1 MSNELTPKANSYI
14 ANTEDYFAAV
24 AAEADTFRDSG
35 GLMYLKFNGN
45 DGEYSYGSDNTELKL
60 GSLLALNIQSYR
72 RGWICWNDGEVVDE
86 IMTPIHEGAP
96 PKKTSLPDHG
106 PYVEEN
112 DGWSEQYTIEM
123 RMVEE
128 PYINLLF
135 QANNRSKRIAFENM
149 MKDFAK
155 GFRLNEG
162 CAPVIEID
170 EREFE
175 GKAKEGSKKRYKKH
189 APIFKIVDWK
199 SLEELATLSEGTPA
213 DYEPEPAVD
222 EPVTSRRASRRDEE
236 DEAPRRA
243 SRRDEEDEAP
253 RRASRRD
260 AEEDEPRR
268 SAARRDDPA
277 DEEDERPRRSASR
290 RDEPE
295 DGDEA
300 PRTSRAEPRATAG
313 GRKPSF

>member
-1 MSNELTPKANSYI
+1 MGNELTPQANSYI
-14 ANTEDYFAAV
+14 TNTEDYFALV
-24 AAEADTFRDSG
+24 AAEADNFREGG
-35 GLMYLKFNGN
+35 GLMYLKFDGN
-45 DGEYSYGSDNTELKL
+45 TGEYSYGSDKTELKL
-60 GSLLALNIQSYR
+60 GSLLALNIKSYR

-86 IMTPIHEGAP
+86 IMVPLHEGTP
-96 PKKTSLPDHG
+96 PAKTSLTNHG
-106 PYVEEN
+106 PYVEPN

-135 QANNRSKRIAFENM
+135 QANNTSKRIAFQNM
-149 MKDFAK
+149 MKDFSK

-175 GKAKEGSKKRYKKH
+175 GKAKEGKRKYKKH

-199 SLEELATLSEGTPA
+199 SLEELAALAEGSPD
-213 DYEPEPAVD
+213 DYEPEENAREEPA
-222 EPVTSRRASRRDEE
+222 TSRRTASRRDEPE
-236 DEAPRRA
+236 DEAPRRS
-243 SRRDEEDEAP
+243 SRRDEE
-253 RRASRRD
+253 
-260 AEEDEPRR
+260 EDERPRR
-268 SAARRDDPA
+268 SAARRDDPV

-290 RDEPE
+290 RDEDE
-295 DGDEA
+295 DEDQ
-300 PRTSRAEPRATAG
+300 PRTNRAEPRANAG